1 MCKHRDLQVMLEEL
15 LCVTGGGGGLWDAQA
30 AAVLC
35 SLHLSVLPF
44 PDRARLLCVGAFPPA
59 LHGAGGAAVPSPYE
73 CKHWDERVGACFPH
87 VPAES
92 ACGCSF
98 GMQGQS
104 EGSHLG
110 VIPTE
115 SSGMAHSVLK
125 GCVPTL

>member
-1 MCKHRDLQVMLEEL
+1 MSQEEEEEVSGMLRQLQCCALCIRQSFPSQTEPVCSVWML
-15 LCVTGGGGGLWDAQA
+15 
-30 AAVLC
+30 
-35 SLHLSVLPF
+35 
-44 PDRARLLCVGAFPPA
+44 FPPA

-87 VPAES
+87 VPTES
-92 ACGCSF
+92 AWGCSF
-98 GMQGQS
+98 WMQGQS

-110 VIPTE
+110 VIPME